1 MANEGESTTFS
12 IRLPSSVLAEIDHVA
27 VREVRSRSGAVLWL
41 LRMALALDSR
51 NAALVNS
58 RKSRVG

>member
-1 MANEGESTTFS
+1 MANEEESTTFS
-12 IRLPSSVLAEIDHVA
+12 VRLPSSVLAEIDRVA